1 MVGHPNHRHHTGG
14 NMSKKRK
21 LKPGSTKLLALTLTG
36 VAVLAAA
43 CGGSGGGTNSG
54 DAGGGDVE
62 PIQITAATYF
72 PPSYNDMYGGF
83 EIFME
88 EAESASDGAITFD
101 WYDSGTLLEADQ
113 LVPGLT
119 QGVADLIF
127 TTSSYISSTYPILG
141 VYELPFML
149 NEFEDQREAL
159 AFDGELRGF
168 LNEQLK
174 EQNLMSIGTM
184 PMTFQWLW
192 TVDEPITS
200 PEDIEGMRIRVAGP
214 LEGRTI
220 EALGGSPV
228 TMSSAEVYE
237 ALERGTIDGVM
248 SYIGTIP
255 GRSLEEVV
263 KYGTVAPFGS
273 YSMDAYVRAD
283 WFEGLPEGQQEALLR
298 AGEAYSNQGTEEMV
312 KVHEGEYLKTIKD
325 AGVEIVEL
333 NEEQTA
339 AFEEAVA
346 PTYDQWKQTVKDE
359 TTAEQA
365 LELMEP

>member
-1 MVGHPNHRHHTGG
+1 MKSFASRT
-14 NMSKKRK
+14 
-21 LKPGSTKLLALTLTG
+21 PGSRRLLALTLTS

-43 CGGSGGGTNSG
+43 CGGGSDG
-54 DAGGGDVE
+54 DEVAGGGGGAEPVE
-62 PIQITAATYF
+62 ITAATYF
-72 PPSYNDMYGGF
+72 PPSYNDLYGGF

-88 EAESASDGAITFD
+88 EAEEASDGAVTFD
-101 WYDSGTLLEADQ
+101 WYDSGTLLQADQ

-141 VYELPFML
+141 VYELPFI
-149 NEFEDQREAL
+149 NPEFEAQREAL
-159 AFDGELRGF
+159 AFDGELRSF
-168 LNEQLK
+168 LNEQLN
-174 EQNLMSIGTM
+174 EQNLTTIGTI

-192 TVDEPITS
+192 TVDKPITS
-200 PEDIEGMRIRVAGP
+200 PADVKGMRIRVAGP

-228 TMSSAEVYE
+228 TMASAEVYE
-237 ALERGTIDGVM
+237 ALERGTIDGLM

-263 KYGTVAPFGS
+263 KYGTAAPFGS
-273 YSMDAYVRAD
+273 YSMDAYVRTD
-283 WFEGLPEGQQEALLR
+283 WFEGLPEAHQEALLQ
-298 AGEAYSNQGTEEMV
+298 AGELYSEQGTEEMV
-312 KVHEGEYLKTIKD
+312 QVHEGEYRDTIEA

-333 NEEQTA
+333 DENQIA

-346 PTYDQWKQTVKDE
+346 PTYEQWKQTVGDE
-359 TTAEQA
+359 ATADEA
-365 LELMEP
+365 LQLMEP

>member
-1 MVGHPNHRHHTGG
+1 M
-14 NMSKKRK
+14 KKRR
-21 LKPGSTKLLALTLTG
+21 STQQSNRKLLAAT
-36 VAVLAAA
+36 VAGAALVAAA
-43 CGGSGGGTNSG
+43 CGGGAEDDSAGTGAGAGAG
-54 DAGGGDVE
+54 DAAE
-62 PIQITAATYF
+62 PIQITAATYI
-72 PPSYNDMYGGF
+72 PPSYNDLYGGF

-141 VYELPFML
+141 VYELPFVT
-149 NEFEDQREAL
+149 NEYEDQRAAL
-159 AFDGELRGF
+159 AYDSELRTF
-168 LNEQLK
+168 LNEQLAQ
-174 EQNLMSIGTM
+174 QNLMSIGTM
-184 PMTFQWLW
+184 PTTYQWIW
-192 TVDEPITS
+192 TVDEPITT
-200 PEDIEGMRIRVAGP
+200 PEDISGMRIRVAGP

-237 ALERGTIDGVM
+237 ALERGTIDGVL

-255 GRSLEEVV
+255 GRSLQEVV
-263 KYGTVAPFGS
+263 NYGTAAPFGA
-273 YSMDAYVRAD
+273 YSVDAYVRAD
-283 WFEGLPEGQQEALLR
+283 WFEALAESQQEALLE
-298 AGEAYSNQGTEEMV
+298 AGRVYTEEGTEVMV
-312 KVHEGEYLKTIKD
+312 QVHEGEYLETIEA
-325 AGVEIVEL
+325 AGVEIAEL
-333 NEEQTA
+333 DADQVA

-346 PTYDQWKQTVKDE
+346 PTYDQWRESVGD
-359 TTAEQA
+359 TATADQA

>member
-1 MVGHPNHRHHTGG
+1 MKNIRNKTGSHR
-14 NMSKKRK
+14 
-21 LKPGSTKLLALTLTG
+21 LLVAPLAV

-43 CGGSGGGTNSG
+43 CGGGGGG
-54 DAGGGDVE
+54 VGAGADGEAE
-62 PIQITAATYF
+62 PIQITAATYI
-72 PPSYNDMYGGF
+72 PPSYDDLYGGF
-83 EIFME
+83 ETFME
-88 EAESASDGAITFD
+88 ESEAASDGQITYD

-141 VYELPFML
+141 VYELPFLL
-149 NEFEDQREAL
+149 NDFEDQKAAL

-184 PMTFQWLW
+184 PTTFQWIW

-200 PEDIEGMRIRVAGP
+200 PEDIKGMRIRVAGP

-237 ALERGTIDGVM
+237 ALERGTIDGVL

-255 GRSLEEVV
+255 GRSLQEVV
-263 KYGTVAPFGS
+263 KYGTAAPFGA
-273 YSMDAYVRAD
+273 YSVDAYVRAD
-283 WFEGLPEGQQEALLR
+283 WFEGLPEAHQEALLE
-298 AGEAYSNQGTEEMV
+298 AGSVYSEQGTEEMAR
-312 KVHEGEYLKTIKD
+312 VHEEEYLETIKS

-333 NEEQTA
+333 DDEQTA
-339 AFEEAVA
+339 AFEEAVQ
-346 PTYDQWKQTVKDE
+346 PSYDQWRDSVGDAATADE
-359 TTAEQA
+359 A

>member
-1 MVGHPNHRHHTGG
+1 MKKPQTTQKSNRKVLAVTITGA
-14 NMSKKRK
+14 
-21 LKPGSTKLLALTLTG
+21 AL
-36 VAVLAAA
+36 VAAA
-43 CGGSGGGTNSG
+43 CGGDAEDDTASTGTG
-54 DAGGGDVE
+54 AGGGAAAE
-62 PIQITAATYF
+62 PIEITAATYI
-72 PPSYNDMYGGF
+72 PPSYNDLYGGF
-83 EIFME
+83 ETFME

-119 QGVADLIF
+119 QGVADVIF

-141 VYELPFML
+141 VYELPFVT
-149 NEFEDQREAL
+149 NNYEDQRAAL
-159 AFDGELRGF
+159 AFDSELRTF
-168 LNEQLK
+168 LNEQLG

-184 PMTFQWLW
+184 PTTYQNIW
-192 TVDEPITS
+192 TVDKPITT
-200 PEDIEGMRIRVAGP
+200 PEDMKGMRIRVAGP

-237 ALERGTIDGVM
+237 ALERGTVDGLM

-255 GRSLEEVV
+255 GRSLQEVV
-263 KYGTVAPFGS
+263 DYGTAAPFGA
-273 YSMDAYVRAD
+273 YSVDAYVRAD
-283 WFEGLPEGQQEALLR
+283 WFEGLSESQQEALLE
-298 AGEAYSNQGTEEMV
+298 AGRVYTEEGTDAMV
-312 KVHEGEYLKTIKD
+312 EVHEGEYLETIEA

-333 NEEQTA
+333 DAEQTA

-346 PTYDQWKQTVKDE
+346 VTYDQWRETVGDTATADE
-359 TTAEQA
+359 A